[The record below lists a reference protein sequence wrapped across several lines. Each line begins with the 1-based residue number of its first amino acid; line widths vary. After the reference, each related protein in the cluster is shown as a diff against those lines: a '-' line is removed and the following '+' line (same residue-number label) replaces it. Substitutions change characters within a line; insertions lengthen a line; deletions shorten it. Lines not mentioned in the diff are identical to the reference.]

1 VFLMLAVTLMWS
13 TAGVVTRHLE
23 VAKSFEITFWRAFFT
38 ALALSVIL
46 PAIQGR
52 GVFLKIRHASTSFW
66 VSGVCWAVMFTAF
79 MVALTLASVANVLVT
94 MAISP
99 LLTAI
104 VARVF
109 IGHRIALRTWVA
121 IGVAGTGIVVMNV
134 TQMSQTSLLGT
145 LAALLVPIAS
155 AINWT
160 VTQHAHAQGHDVDM
174 VPAVWVGAVLSALAT
189 FALAFPWSASAHD
202 VGLLALLGVGQ
213 LAIPCALS
221 VACARVLKAPEMSLL
236 ALLEVPFGILLAW
249 AGAGEAPAI
258 AVLAGA
264 ALVIGAMVANEL
276 MGWRQR
282 A

>member
-1 VFLMLAVTLMWS
+1 
-13 TAGVVTRHLE
+13 
-23 VAKSFEITFWRAFFT
+23 
-38 ALALSVIL
+38 
-46 PAIQGR
+46 
-52 GVFLKIRHASTSFW
+52 
-66 VSGVCWAVMFTAF
+66 MFTAF

-99 LLTAI
+99 MLTAI

-109 IGHRIALRTWVA
+109 IGHRIAPRTWLA

-134 TQMSQTSLLGT
+134 TQMSHGSLLGT
-145 LAALLVPIAS
+145 LVALLVPVAS
-155 AINWT
+155 TINWT
-160 VTQHAHAQGHDVDM
+160 VTQHAHTQCHDVDM
-174 VPAVWVGAVLSALAT
+174 VPAVLVGAVLSALAT
-189 FALAFPWSASAHD
+189 LALAFPFQASAHD
-202 VGLLALLGVGQ
+202 VGLLALLGTGQ

-221 VACARVLKAPEMSLL
+221 VACARILKAPEMSLL

-249 AGAGEAPAI
+249 AGADDVPST

-264 ALVIGAMVANEL
+264 ALVIGSMVANEL